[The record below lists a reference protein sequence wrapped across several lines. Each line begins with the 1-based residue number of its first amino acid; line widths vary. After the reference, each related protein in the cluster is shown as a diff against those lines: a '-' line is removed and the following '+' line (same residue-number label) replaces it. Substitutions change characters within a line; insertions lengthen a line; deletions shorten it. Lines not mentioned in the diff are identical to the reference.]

1 MQENE
6 NEKEIMAALRNN
18 VATLFP
24 ITCVG
29 WLQLVATGALNSRP
43 FTTWLP
49 LQVCIHRELKL

>member
-6 NEKEIMAALRNN
+6 NEDEKEIVVAPRNN

-43 FTTWLP
+43 FTT
-49 LQVCIHRELKL
+49 